1 LLTPEDNELLTRT
14 GAGTPLGAALRRY
27 WVPALLA
34 EELPGPDCNPLRVR
48 LLSEDLVA
56 FRDSNGRVGLVDA
69 HCAHRG
75 ASLFF
80 GRNEESGIRCV
91 YHGWKYDVDGRCVD
105 MPTEAAGRRTQ
116 SGGRD
121 SDQSTTVEAQDTVTS
136 NLKDKIALKA
146 YPCRERGGIVWAY
159 MGPGSAPALPDLEW
173 ATLPEAQRCVSKR
186 LQECNY
192 LQALEGAVDLSH
204 IVFLHR
210 SLDSEQGRDD
220 LDLARRDPSPKL
232 EVLDTDGGLVV
243 AARRNADRE
252 RYYWR
257 INQFI
262 MPWYTM
268 FPPLVDEGI
277 GGHAFVPV
285 DDESCWVYNLTWDPT
300 GPLAPVA
307 EGIYGDLIPGT
318 YRSRAN
324 RDNDFLIDRRVQQT
338 TSFTGIPGFAA
349 QDCAVQES
357 MGTIC
362 NRTQEHIGPSDLPII
377 GVRRRLKEAAE
388 AVQTGGDPPGLDP
401 MSQRVRPAA
410 LLLPTDV
417 PFQEGAK
424 TALIAD
430 SDSYVVRV

>member
-1 LLTPEDNELLTRT
+1 LLTAEDNELLTRS
-14 GAGTPLGAALRRY
+14 GPGTPLGEALRRY
-27 WVPALLA
+27 WVPALLS
-34 EELPGPDCNPLRVR
+34 EELPAPDCSPLRAR
-48 LLSEDLVA
+48 LLGEDLVA
-56 FRDSNGRVGLVDA
+56 FRDSSGQVGLVDA

-80 GRNEESGIRCV
+80 GRNEECGIRCV
-91 YHGWKYDVDGRCVD
+91 YHGWKYDVAGRCVD
-105 MPTEAAGRRTQ
+105 MPNEPTE
-116 SGGRD
+116 
-121 SDQSTTVEAQDTVTS
+121 S
-136 NLKDKIALKA
+136 NFREKIKLNA

-159 MGPGSAPALPDLEW
+159 MGPAGSAPGLPDLEW

-210 SLDSEQGRDD
+210 SVADEQGRTD

-232 EVLDTDGGLVV
+232 EVLDTAGGLVV

-277 GGHAFVPV
+277 GGHAFVPI
-285 DDESCWVYNLTWDPT
+285 DDGSCWVYNLTWDPT

-324 RDNDFLIDRRVQQT
+324 RANDFLVDRAVQQAV
-338 TSFTGIPGFAA
+338 SYTGIPGFAA

-357 MGTIC
+357 MGQIRD
-362 NRTQEHIGPSDLPII
+362 RTREHIGPSDLPII
-377 GVRRRLKEAAE
+377 AVRRRLKEAVE
-388 AVQTGGDPPGLDP
+388 AVQTGREPPGLDP

-410 LLLPTDV
+410 LLLPTDL
-417 PFQEGAK
+417 PFQEGAGA
-424 TALIAD
+424 ALVAD
-430 SDSYVVRV
+430 SDSYVVRI